1 MIVLETARLRLRH
14 LTADDAAFILE
25 LLNEPAWH
33 RFIGDRGVRTLDA
46 ARDYIATGP
55 AAMQERWGFS
65 LGAVVLKETGTAIGI
80 CGLIR
85 RDTLPD
91 VDLGFALLA
100 RWWGHGYA
108 HEIAAGVLHHGRDVL
123 RIPRFVAVTAP
134 DNTRSALL
142 LEKLG
147 FRFERMIRF
156 DPAKAESRL
165 FVWRETGEA
174 VGEKK

>member
-55 AAMQERWGFS
+55 LAMQVRCGFS
-65 LGAVVLKETGTAIGI
+65 LGAVVLKETGTPIGI

-91 VDLGFALLA
+91 VDLGFALLE
-100 RWWGHGYA
+100 RWWG
-108 HEIAAGVLHHGRDVL
+108 
-123 RIPRFVAVTAP
+123 VATH
-134 DNTRSALL
+134 TRSPRRCCSTDA
-142 LEKLG
+142 
-147 FRFERMIRF
+147 MC
-156 DPAKAESRL
+156 
-165 FVWRETGEA
+165 
-174 VGEKK
+174 